1 MNNSTIPH
9 VDAHPVES
17 DIRTDASIIL
27 LVLMALVVAGV
38 GVALF
43 GLVALGLIGV
53 VATPVVFV
61 LLMAVMRSRRT
72 RLRWIIICRGRR
84 CCARVYPMRPGI

>member
-1 MNNSTIPH
+1 MTGAREQMGAREQEISLMNNSTIPH

-17 DIRTDASIIL
+17 DISTDASIIL

-61 LLMAVMRSRRT
+61 LLMAVT
-72 RLRWIIICRGRR
+72 RG
-84 CCARVYPMRPGI
+84 